1 MSFLSTFLAFAQDQ
15 AQEPPGWFTFAPMVI
30 IVLVFYFLLMRP
42 QMKQQKEHQNLINN
56 IKVGDKVITNGGI
69 WGEVDAIDN
78 QTVRLKVGD
87 KSKLVVS
94 RSHISGLQGAP
105 EKDAAK

>member
-1 MSFLSTFLAFAQDQ
+1 MSFLSTFLAY
-15 AQEPPGWFTFAPMVI
+15 AQEQTEAPVWFQLAPMVI
-30 IVLVFYFLLMRP
+30 VVFVFYFLLMRP

-56 IKVGDKVITNGGI
+56 IKVGDKVITSGGI

-78 QTVRLKVGD
+78 QTVRLKTGE
-87 KSKLVVS
+87 KNKLVVS
-94 RSHISGLQGAP
+94 RSHISGLQGSP